1 MSFRVKAKCLR
12 CSFRKEDFTIFN
24 WSPVMEKGTI
34 PNQLQLSKYFT
45 FSTKGCDG
53 YLDEGKEYELEL
65 EEISCSPQWGST
77 CRIVSVPSMT
87 EQDIA
92 SMSREEKFNILMQ
105 CTSSERI
112 ANNILDIYPDYIE
125 RVLNEGEESIDPKP
139 VKGMGAKFH
148 KAYCRQLLDKYKYF
162 NIFNKFSN
170 WGIDMIDARALS
182 GRFGNEEEIRNAF
195 EKDPYEVLIDVCG
208 KKFLNVDQV
217 ILTQSPQFKE
227 TETRC
232 AHLMLEVL
240 AKNEEDTCSTRLY
253 GNDLYCYIRDNL
265 NYPELLPLI
274 VPTAQKSELIYFD
287 ESTKDLAKMSTY
299 SGECRIADFIKN
311 KLGNNHTL
319 DVDCEKYRIF
329 DGIELSDEQFGALKM
344 FCEKDFML
352 LVGAAG
358 CVDAETEFFNG
369 KSWKKISEYTED
381 DLVLQYNEDGSANL
395 VKPYRYI
402 NEPCNMMYHFET
414 KYGLDQTLTPDHR
427 CVTKTANGVIK
438 ENTMQEIYDKHNDRS
453 RQGFP
458 NKFMTTFSYEGKGI
472 DLTDAEIKLM
482 CAVICDGSFYNK
494 ANRKQDS
501 WNICRFHIKKE
512 RKKIKLREIFKEC
525 DLKWRE
531 KESSAEGYTD
541 FYVKAPRREKEFT
554 EYWYD
559 CSQHQLQVICDNIM
573 FWDGNEN
580 TTPNGVT
587 RKRFSTTIKQ
597 TADFIQ
603 FAFSACGYR
612 ATININDR
620 RGRIRTVNGKNY
632 IQKTIDYNVGIT
644 ERTLVGFSKPCDHG
658 ETTKIESVV
667 PNDGRKYCFTV
678 PSNMLV
684 LRRNNK
690 IFITGNCG
698 KTQSLKAVLDLCDD
712 NGLTYSLFSFSG
724 AAALRMTEAT
734 GRPASTIHRPYYQ
747 EREFHDDVIIV
758 DEFSFMDVETTNM
771 LITMIA
777 NPDAKIIFVG
787 DPSQIQSVGCGNVFY
802 DIINSEKVPVTELT
816 AVFRYNSNGML
827 FVATNIRRGIDFFDD
842 PMVKRAGNE
851 YKVSNNWTF
860 IETDNIFDIVI
871 GEYTKLLNKGV
882 KPKDILC
889 LSPQK
894 ADECGT
900 YKLNTAIQN
909 IVNPIKPNQLSL
921 SRIIGSTTMNF
932 RVGDKVVNTR
942 NDYKVLS
949 LEAYLEVENSGGVL
963 TADDVDHTA
972 IFNGQ
977 VGYIRDLNEKYCVIQ
992 FNEELVV
999 FDKNKVAHDLLLAYA
1014 ITYHK
1019 AQGAES
1025 DYVINVLSENHKRMR
1040 IRNLGY
1046 VAETR
1051 AKKMQID
1058 VGSIEALKEAIAVD
1072 GNKLRDTFLK
1082 ELLTEQQ
1089 GLDN

>member
-34 PNQLQLSKYFT
+34 PTQLQLSKYFT

-77 CRIVSVPSMT
+77 CKIVSVPSMA

-112 ANNILDIYPDYIE
+112 ANNILDVYPDYIE

-139 VKGMGAKFH
+139 VKGMGTKFH

-182 GRFGNEEEIRNAF
+182 GRFGNEEEIRKAF
-195 EKDPYEVLIDVCG
+195 EKDPYGVLIDVCG
-208 KKFLNVDQV
+208 KKFLNVDQT

-227 TETRC
+227 SETRC

-274 VPTAQKSELIYFD
+274 VPTAQKSELVYFD
-287 ESTKDLAKMSTY
+287 ESSKDLAKMSTY
-299 SGECRIADFIKN
+299 SGECRITDFIKE
-311 KLGNNHTL
+311 KLKNSHSL
-319 DVDCEKYRIF
+319 DIDCEKYRVF
-329 DGIELSDEQFGALKM
+329 DGMELSDEQFNAVKM
-344 FCEKDFML
+344 FCKYDLML

-358 CVDAETEFFNG
+358 T
-369 KSWKKISEYTED
+369 
-381 DLVLQYNEDGSANL
+381 
-395 VKPYRYI
+395 
-402 NEPCNMMYHFET
+402 
-414 KYGLDQTLTPDHR
+414 
-427 CVTKTANGVIK
+427 
-438 ENTMQEIYDKHNDRS
+438 
-453 RQGFP
+453 
-458 NKFMTTFSYEGKGI
+458 
-472 DLTDAEIKLM
+472 
-482 CAVICDGSFYNK
+482 
-494 ANRKQDS
+494 
-501 WNICRFHIKKE
+501 
-512 RKKIKLREIFKEC
+512 
-525 DLKWRE
+525 
-531 KESSAEGYTD
+531 
-541 FYVKAPRREKEFT
+541 
-554 EYWYD
+554 
-559 CSQHQLQVICDNIM
+559 
-573 FWDGNEN
+573 
-580 TTPNGVT
+580 
-587 RKRFSTTIKQ
+587 
-597 TADFIQ
+597 
-603 FAFSACGYR
+603 
-612 ATININDR
+612 
-620 RGRIRTVNGKNY
+620 
-632 IQKTIDYNVGIT
+632 
-644 ERTLVGFSKPCDHG
+644 
-658 ETTKIESVV
+658 
-667 PNDGRKYCFTV
+667 
-678 PSNMLV
+678 
-684 LRRNNK
+684 
-690 IFITGNCG
+690 G
-698 KTQSLKAVLDLCDD
+698 KTQSLKAILDLCDD
-712 NGLTYSLFSFSG
+712 NNLTYSLFSFSG

-758 DEFSFMDVETTNM
+758 DEFTFNDVESTNM

-787 DPSQIQSVGCGNVFY
+787 DPCQIQSVGCGNVFY
-802 DIINSEKVPVTELT
+802 DIINSNQVPTNRLTE
-816 AVFRYNSNGML
+816 VFRYNSNGML
-827 FVATNIRRGIDFFDD
+827 FVATNIRKGIDFFND
-842 PMVKRAGNE
+842 PMVKHVGNE
-851 YKVSNNWTF
+851 YRVSNNWVF
-860 IETDNIFDIVI
+860 IETEKIFDAVI
-871 GEYTKLLNKGV
+871 NEYTKLLNKGV

-894 ADECGT
+894 ADDCGT
-900 YKLNTAIQN
+900 YRLNNTIQN

-921 SRIIGSTTMNF
+921 SRTIGSITMNF

-942 NDYKVLS
+942 NDYKVLP

-1014 ITYHK
+1014 VTYHK

-1040 IRNLGY
+1040 IRNLAY

-1051 AKKMQID
+1051 GKKMQID

-1082 ELLTEQQ
+1082 ELLKEQQ